1 MTLPVAAPKAEP
13 DENVAN
19 AKDRAREGGN
29 A

>member
-13 DENVAN
+13 DENVAK